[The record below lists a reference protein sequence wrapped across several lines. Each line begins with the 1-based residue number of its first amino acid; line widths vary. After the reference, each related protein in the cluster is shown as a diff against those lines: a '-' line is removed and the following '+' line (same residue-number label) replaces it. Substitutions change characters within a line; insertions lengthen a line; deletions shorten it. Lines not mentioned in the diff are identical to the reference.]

1 MIPMSKKIP
10 VSWVH
15 LLQEGEFRPSCDIK
29 QIIPQG
35 EKVFARFE
43 DGTFEIYKRFL
54 SDTEVEFRLNQKLVI
69 VR

>member
-1 MIPMSKKIP
+1 MSSKKTP

-35 EKVFARFE
+35 ENLFASFE
-43 DGTFEIYKRFL
+43 DGTFEIEKRFL
-54 SDTEVEFRLNQKLVI
+54 SDAEVEFRLNQVLVI
-69 VR
+69 VK

>member
-1 MIPMSKKIP
+1 MSSKKTP

-35 EKVFARFE
+35 EKLFARFE

-54 SDTEVEFRLNQKLVI
+54 SDSEVEFRLNQIMVI